1 MLNVAQWFVNR
12 EKQFDGFLKMVAR
25 ETPKCIMLVKAE
37 AEMGKTWLIETIRRH
52 CDVHAIPHVHI
63 DFRDRLPYD
72 YLFLVR
78 QARDQLGGPLFNS
91 LTATINEMTA
101 VTVALQAPPPA
112 DGVTI
117 QVESGSLTVTGD
129 VAGGHIIKDNTFHI
143 AADSEMTRR
152 AAEIKINDAF
162 FACLAAFQADQP
174 VVFLFDSY
182 EEATEDA
189 DTWIRHYLF
198 TQLSEQRLPR
208 VIVIM
213 AGREGLPEATAGVA
227 PLIASTG
234 LDLFSE
240 EYVREYIEV
249 KRQITGLDIATVFLT
264 SRGFPGL
271 LAKMADLASV
281 ETPQSDDDW
290 L

>member
-12 EKQFDGFLKMVAR
+12 EKQFNGFLKMVAR
-25 ETPKCIMLVKAE
+25 ETPKCIMLVTAE
-37 AEMGKTWLIETIRRH
+37 ADMGKTWLIETIRRH
-52 CDVHAIPHVHI
+52 CDQHTIPNLHI

-72 YLFLVR
+72 YLSLVR
-78 QARDQLGGPLFNS
+78 QARDQLGGPLFNP
-91 LTATINEMTA
+91 LTATINELTA
-101 VTVALQAPPPA
+101 VEVALQAPPPT

-117 QVESGSLTVTGD
+117 HVEGGSLTVAGD

-143 AADSEMTRR
+143 VADSEMTRR

-162 FACLAAFQADQP
+162 FACLVAFQATQP

-189 DTWIRHYLF
+189 DAWIRHYLF
-198 TQLSEQRLPR
+198 TQLSEQRLPQ
-208 VIVIM
+208 VIVII
-213 AGREGLPEATAGVA
+213 AGREGLPEPTAGVA
-227 PLIASTG
+227 PLVASTG

-249 KRQITGLDIATVFLT
+249 KRQITGLDIVTVFRT

-271 LAKMADLASV
+271 LAKLADLASV
-281 ETPQSDDDW
+281 DTSHSDDSW